1 MQDIKNN
8 LKIAV
13 IQDTPKLFD
22 KKAGLLQVKKL
33 FQKAIMAQ
41 AELIVFPELF
51 VPGYPYGMNFGFSIG
66 ERTEKGRVDWKRYYD
81 NSILIPGHET
91 DEISKLAKINKVYI
105 SLGVS
110 ERDNINGTLCNTNI
124 IFEPSGI
131 MKVHRKLKP
140 TGSERLIWGDGNKG
154 FFPVAE
160 SP

>member
-33 FQKAIMAQ
+33 VQKAIMAQ

-110 ERDNINGTLCNTNI
+110 ERDN
-124 IFEPSGI
+124 
-131 MKVHRKLKP
+131 
-140 TGSERLIWGDGNKG
+140 
-154 FFPVAE
+154 
-160 SP
+160 